1 MRTRSI
7 ARTLILGTT
16 GLLAAGWLAAEPAR
30 PGDFRGG
37 FEPRRSDLRQAVETH
52 RMGRDAVPM
61 PMPER
66 RLSPQEHAELREQ
79 LRLSAERR
87 AAQGRR

>member
-7 ARTLILGTT
+7 TRSLILGSA

-30 PGDFRGG
+30 PGNFRGG
-37 FEPRRSDLRQAVETH
+37 VEPQRSDLRQAVESH
-52 RMGRDAVPM
+52 RTGRDAS

>member
-7 ARTLILGTT
+7 ARTLILGTA